1 MKKLLILLMLVSMG
15 FMWAGAQAEAED
27 PVRVAFISNG
37 PYQFWTY
44 AAAGI
49 AQLEKDINIEVEFF
63 KPPQAML
70 EEQKRFIETMLAKG
84 IDGIAISVIDPD
96 NMTPFLNEVGDQVPL
111 VMFDSDAPDSN
122 RLAYVGMGNYAA
134 GRMAGETIKELLP
147 DGGDFIIIVGRLDA
161 QNAIER
167 RQGIIDELQGLPY
180 QSSYP
185 GKMTPTEANIKCG
198 KWTLVDTRTD
208 GGDESRAKSNAEDML
223 IKYPDLDLLLGM
235 WSYSTPAI
243 ISAVRDADKL
253 GKIHIVAFDQET
265 EVLQAIRDGY
275 VYATMAQDPYTYG
288 YRSCEILYQV
298 IKGEDP
304 GIPENKLVDVPALKV
319 TKETVDEF
327 QTRLESQL
335 TSGEFFEQR

>member
-1 MKKLLILLMLVSMG
+1 MKKLFILLMLVSIG
-15 FMWAGAQAEAED
+15 LVWTGTNARAED
-27 PVRVAFISNG
+27 PVEVAFISNG

-49 AQLEKDINIEVEFF
+49 AQLEKDINIKVEFF

-122 RLAYVGMGNYAA
+122 RLAYVGMSNYAA

-180 QSSYP
+180 QSNYP
-185 GKMTPTEANIKCG
+185 GEMTPAEPNIECG
-198 KWTLVDTRTD
+198 KWMLVDTRTD
-208 GGDESRAKSNAEDML
+208 GGDESRAKSNAEDVL

-265 EVLQAIRDGY
+265 EVLQGIRDGY

-298 IKGEDP
+298 IKGEDA

-319 TKETVDEF
+319 TKETVDDF
-327 QTRLESQL
+327 QEKLESQL
-335 TSGEFFEQR
+335 KAGEFFEQK

>member
-1 MKKLLILLMLVSMG
+1 MRRLFILLMLVSIG
-15 FMWAGAQAEAED
+15 LVWTGTSARAED
-27 PVRVAFISNG
+27 PVEVAFISNG

-49 AQLEKDINIEVEFF
+49 AQLEQDINIKVEFF

-84 IDGIAISVIDPD
+84 IDGVAISVIDPD
-96 NMTPFLNEVGDQVPL
+96 NMTPFLNEVGNQVPL

-122 RLAYVGMGNYAA
+122 RLAYVGMSNYAA

-147 DGGDFIIIVGRLDA
+147 DGGTFIIIVGRLDA

-167 RQGIIDELQGLPY
+167 RQGIIDELSGLPY

-185 GKMTPTEANIKCG
+185 GEMTPAEPNIECG
-198 KWTLVDTRTD
+198 QWTLVDTRTD
-208 GGDESRAKSNAEDML
+208 GGDESRAKSNAEDVL

-288 YRSCEILYQV
+288 YKSCEILYKLV
-298 IKGEDP
+298 KGEDP
-304 GIPENKLVDVPALKV
+304 GIPENTLVDVPAVKV
-319 TKETVDEF
+319 TQANVDEF

-335 TSGEFFEQR
+335 KAGEFFEQR

>member
-1 MKKLLILLMLVSMG
+1 MKRFVTVATMVLML
-15 FMWAGAQAEAED
+15 AGIGSAWAED
-27 PVRVAFISNG
+27 PVTVAFISNG

-49 AQLEKDINIEVEFF
+49 AQLEQDINIKVEFF

-84 IDGIAISVIDPD
+84 IDGVAISVIDPD
-96 NMTPFLNEVGDQVPL
+96 NLTPFLDEVAAQVPL
-111 VMFDSDAPDSN
+111 VCFDSDAPASK
-122 RLAYVGMGNYAA
+122 RLAYIGMSNYAA
-134 GRMAGETIKELLP
+134 GRMAGEAIRELLP
-147 DGGDFIIIVGRLDA
+147 DGGTFIIIVGRLDA

-167 RQGIIDELQGLPY
+167 RQGIIDELRGLPY

-185 GKMTPTEANIKCG
+185 GEMTPADPNIECG

-208 GGDESRAKSNAEDML
+208 GGDESRAKSNAEDVL

-288 YRSCEILYQV
+288 YKSCEILYKLV
-298 IKGEDP
+298 KGEDP
-304 GIPENKLVDVPALKV
+304 GIPENTLVDVPAVKV
-319 TKETVDEF
+319 TQANVDEF
-327 QTRLESQL
+327 QKKLESQL
-335 TSGEFFEQR
+335 KAGEFFEQR

>member
-1 MKKLLILLMLVSMG
+1 MKKLFILLMLVSIG
-15 FMWAGAQAEAED
+15 LVWTGTFARAED
-27 PVRVAFISNG
+27 PVEVAFISNG

-49 AQLEKDINIEVEFF
+49 AQLEKDINIKVEFF

-96 NMTPFLNEVGDQVPL
+96 NMTPFLNEVGNQVPL
-111 VMFDSDAPDSN
+111 VMFDSDAPESN
-122 RLAYVGMGNYAA
+122 RLAYVGMSNYAA
-134 GRMAGETIKELLP
+134 GRLAGETIKELLP
-147 DGGDFIIIVGRLDA
+147 DGGDFVIIVGRLDA

-167 RQGIIDELQGLPY
+167 RQGIIDELSGLPY
-180 QSSYP
+180 QKNYP
-185 GKMTPTEANIKCG
+185 GKMTPAEPNIKCD

-208 GGDESRAKSNAEDML
+208 GGDESRAKSNAEDVL
-223 IKYPDLDLLLGM
+223 IKYPDLDLMLGM

-265 EVLQAIRDGY
+265 EVLQGIRDGY

-288 YRSCEILYQV
+288 YKSCEILYKIV
-298 IKGEDP
+298 KGEDP
-304 GIPENKLVDVPALKV
+304 GIPEDTLVDVPTLKV
-319 TKETVDEF
+319 TKDTVDEF
-327 QTRLESQL
+327 QKKLEAQL
-335 TSGEFFEQR
+335 KAGEFFEQK

>member
-1 MKKLLILLMLVSMG
+1 MRRFVTVATMVFML
-15 FMWAGAQAEAED
+15 AGIGSAWAED
-27 PVRVAFISNG
+27 PVTVAFISNG

-49 AQLEKDINIEVEFF
+49 AQLEQDINIKVEFF

-84 IDGIAISVIDPD
+84 IDGVAISVIDPD
-96 NMTPFLNEVGDQVPL
+96 NLTPFLDEVAAQVPL
-111 VMFDSDAPDSN
+111 VCFDSDAPASK
-122 RLAYVGMGNYAA
+122 RLAYIGMSNYAA

-147 DGGDFIIIVGRLDA
+147 DGGTFIIIVGRLDA

-167 RQGIIDELQGLPY
+167 RQGIIDELRGLPY

-185 GKMTPTEANIKCG
+185 GEMTPADPNIECG

-208 GGDESRAKSNAEDML
+208 GGDESRAKSNAEDVL

-288 YRSCEILYQV
+288 YKSCEILYKLV
-298 IKGEDP
+298 KGEDP
-304 GIPENKLVDVPALKV
+304 GIPENTLVDVPAVKV
-319 TKETVDEF
+319 TQANVDEF
-327 QTRLESQL
+327 QKRLESQL
-335 TSGEFFEQR
+335 KAGEFFEQR